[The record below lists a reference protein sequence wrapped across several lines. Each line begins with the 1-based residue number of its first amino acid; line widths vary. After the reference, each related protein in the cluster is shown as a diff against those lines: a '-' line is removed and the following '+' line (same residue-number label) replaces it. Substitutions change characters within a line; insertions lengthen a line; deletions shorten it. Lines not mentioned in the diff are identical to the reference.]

1 MIDRG
6 QVIVEPGVTLG
17 YYAQQLV
24 TLDRSQP
31 LIDVIRQAKQF
42 GEPEA
47 ATLLIEILF
56 SDERCCQRVNELSSG
71 ERCRLQLA
79 PLMISTANF
88 LLLDEP
94 RHTTSKSLQPNCWK
108 KS

>member
-31 LIDVIRQAKQF
+31 LIDVIRHAKQF
-42 GEPEA
+42 GESEA
-47 ATLLIEILF
+47 ATLLIKFLF
-56 SDERCCQRVNELSSG
+56 SDERCCQRVGELSGS
-71 ERCRLQLA
+71 ERSR
-79 PLMISTANF
+79 
-88 LLLDEP
+88 
-94 RHTTSKSLQPNCWK
+94 
-108 KS
+108 